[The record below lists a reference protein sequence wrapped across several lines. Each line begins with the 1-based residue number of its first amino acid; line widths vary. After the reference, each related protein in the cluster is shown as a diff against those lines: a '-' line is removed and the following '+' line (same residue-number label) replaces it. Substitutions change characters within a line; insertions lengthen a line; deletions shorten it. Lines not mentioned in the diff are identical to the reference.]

1 MNPNQQMNQQRNQ
14 QQQQQQQQQI
24 ENYSQDGG
32 SQQSEQ
38 QNNEDQSE
46 DQGEQDQG
54 NFAQQNIAA
63 PPLTEQQLKEEI
75 SLFFNV
81 FVNPP
86 LIFGC
91 LAAIAFE
98 NSQIIYFNQN
108 IQQTFTYLSLFF
120 YFVMSLCY
128 CFQFFKFLRSSK
140 YNWNSLRLINY
151 FGFFSILFLIIIFI
165 VNGLIQKRY
174 FDLRWSRM
182 ALTLLM
188 LCQYVHFTIRK
199 FYGEFDATLP
209 AVFNR
214 IYYLVIPLNDHE
226 KENAF
231 VSLTEI
237 YVKLKQCCQ
246 PLTLIY
252 FLIQIVYHMKMYK
265 WSPPFQLLSPPTL
278 DVEYGHEQYLW
289 IAIDQ
294 QRTLQMFSLFI
305 ILALLTLGCSPYFGI
320 SHDHQS
326 RLPYILIF
334 LQYTTYIMTYKFYL
348 TGQLLS
354 DDSISLEKILAPI
367 FIITIIPLFCTLF
380 IKRALTK
387 LYRLPSTDQQQMQQH
402 QIELFSQYKLDF
414 PRNYPDPPKYVTLIQ
429 QRQQQM
435 YQLVAA
441 EQFGISFVLFIY
453 QFVNLNQLYPTHQ
466 QVTIGPQIQGFY
478 DLMIDLNVYV
488 FIIHTFI
495 YQVLT
500 QTAENI
506 LNQTEYGIFSFLFL
520 ANYILT
526 LQWTLICFLSLIIF
540 TSYIMNFTEQDT
552 VFHIGPAISILWML
566 LIYSIKQGAVPKMIY
581 EYARFVK
588 IQFFQGQLDQQRQD
602 PINNLMQNL
611 NNVNDNNQQNQQQNV
626 NNNNNGNLIINF
638 YNMNNNGNNNNANI
652 AVV

>member
-1 MNPNQQMNQQRNQ
+1 MNPNYQMNQQRNQ

-32 SQQSEQ
+32 SLYSEQ
-38 QNNEDQSE
+38 QENGDQSE
-46 DQGEQDQG
+46 EQGQQDQG
-54 NFAQQNIAA
+54 NFVQQNVAP

-75 SLFFNV
+75 SLFFNI

-91 LAAIAFE
+91 LTAIAFE
-98 NSQIIYFNQN
+98 NNQIIYQNQN
-108 IQQTFTYLSLFF
+108 IQQAFTYSSLLF
-120 YFVMSLCY
+120 YSVMSLCY
-128 CFQFFKFLRSSK
+128 CFQFFKALRYSK
-140 YNWNSLRLINY
+140 FNWKQLRFINY
-151 FGFFSILFLIIIFI
+151 FGFFSISLLMIIFI
-165 VNGLIQKRY
+165 INGILQKRY

-182 ALTLLM
+182 AVTLLM
-188 LCQYVHFTIRK
+188 LSQYVHFTIKR
-199 FYGEFDATLP
+199 FYGEFDITLP

-214 IYYLVIPLNDHE
+214 IYFLVIPLNDHE

-265 WSPPFQLLSPPTL
+265 WAPPFQQLSPPSL

-320 SHDHQS
+320 SHEHQS
-326 RLPYILIF
+326 RLPYIFIF
-334 LQYTTYIMTYKFYL
+334 LHYTTYIMTYKFYL
-348 TGQLLS
+348 TGQLLTG
-354 DDSISLEKILAPI
+354 DSTNIEKILTPI
-367 FIITIIPLFCTLF
+367 IIITIIPLFCTLF

-414 PRNYPDPPKYVTLIQ
+414 PRNYPDPPEYVSSIQ
-429 QRQQQM
+429 QKQQQT
-435 YQLVAA
+435 YQLVTA
-441 EQFGISFVLFIY
+441 EQIGICFVLFIY
-453 QFVNLNQLYPTHQ
+453 QFVNLNQLYSTHQ
-466 QVTIGPQIQGFY
+466 QETIGPQIQGFY
-478 DLMIDLNVYV
+478 DLMVDINVYI

-520 ANYILT
+520 ANYVLT
-526 LQWTLICFLSLIIF
+526 LQWTLICFLTLIIL

-581 EYARFVK
+581 EYAKFVK
-588 IQFFQGQLDQQRQD
+588 IQFFQGQLLQRLD
-602 PINNLMQNL
+602 IHNNIMENL
-611 NNVNDNNQQNQQQNV
+611 NNMNANNQQNQQQNINSNSNLIINLI
-626 NNNNNGNLIINF
+626 NNNNN
-638 YNMNNNGNNNNANI
+638 NNNNNNVNI
-652 AVV
+652 VFL